1 MIAIIDFEHGLI
13 LNRILLPSMIVLL
26 VLSPFWS
33 DIGQTREFIGASGMV
48 ASLANSVTAGAGAF
62 LVFSG
67 IAFALPSGMGRGDV
81 KMAGVLGL
89 LVGFPGILV
98 AIYTAVLIGGALAI
112 ALLLLRKRA
121 RKDSIPFGPFL
132 SLGGLIALLAN
143 DEAIS
148 GYEWIIDR
156 ITGA

>member
-1 MIAIIDFEHGLI
+1 
-13 LNRILLPSMIVLL
+13 
-26 VLSPFWS
+26 
-33 DIGQTREFIGASGMV
+33 MV
-48 ASLANSVTAGAGAF
+48 ASLANSVAAGAGAF

-67 IAFALPSGMGRGDV
+67 IAFAFPSGMGGGDV

-98 AIYTAVLIGGALAI
+98 AIYTAVLIGGTLAI

-121 RKDSIPFGPFL
+121 HKDSIPFGPFL